1 MTTPLIRFDAGPGF
15 DPWRIQAVEH
25 ALGDHPLLRF
35 DSLIELSRRLEARK
49 QVRSHTDAAQAGTP
63 FHSAPDLHPNAR
75 SAAETLGAIERAGAW
90 TSLLNVQTDEVYRA
104 LVDQALG
111 DVRPRIEARDPGMS
125 YRGGWIFVTSPRA
138 VTPFHIDHEHNFIL
152 QIHGRKRVY
161 VWDPLDRSVVPEA
174 GLELFHAKH
183 SRELVRWSEE
193 LRTRAR
199 VFDFEPGMGAYMP
212 STTPHMVENG
222 DGASVTAS
230 FTYYTHA
237 TRRRALVYR
246 GHHLMRRFGLRPAP
260 VGTSPLHERALGGFM
275 RLYVG
280 TREAAAR
287 LRGQPVYP
295 AGAPYAFARYS

>member
-1 MTTPLIRFDAGPGF
+1 MTTPLIRFDAASF

-25 ALGDHPLLRF
+25 ALDRHALLQF

-49 QVRSHTDAAQAGTP
+49 QVRSHTDAARAGTP
-63 FHSAPDLHPNAR
+63 FHSAPNLHPNAR
-75 SAAETLGAIERAGAW
+75 SAAETLAAIERAGAW
-90 TSLLNVQTDEVYRA
+90 TSLLNVQTDEVYRT
-104 LVDQALG
+104 LVDQALD
-111 DVRPRIEARDPGMS
+111 DVRPRLESRDPGMS

-161 VWDPLDRSVVPEA
+161 VWDPRDRSVVSEL

-183 SRELVRWSEE
+183 SRDMVRWSEE
-193 LRTRAR
+193 LRAKAR

-222 DGASVTAS
+222 DGASVTVS
-230 FTYYTHA
+230 FTYYTRA

-246 GHHLMRRFGLRPAP
+246 GHHLLRRFGLAPAP
-260 VGTSPLHERALGGFM
+260 VGTSAWRDGALHALMRA
-275 RLYVG
+275 YVG
-280 TREAAAR
+280 VREPLSR
-287 LRGQPVYP
+287 LRGQAVYP
-295 AGAPYAFARYS
+295 TSAPYAFARYA